1 MQTPL
6 VTPEL
11 ATIRSSSCVISTS
24 STRRAVFSSSVRS
37 KTCDEDFMPSA
48 HLPAAILQRR
58 PARLDHPARPP
69 HAAAET
75 PKRRPGV
82 PPSTA
87 GPAAPETAADTARV
101 PAACDADKANRAE
114 TVRAGREYRPADP
127 RHVRPARGASQS
139 DRRSSARRYPALRP
153 ASDPVA
159 STGHGAVPA
168 GCAVS
173 FRLRQSLRTAPGEEP
188 RVPSAGAPAAG
199 PAKRPRPSA
208 GNGSK
213 YAGLAVRPA

>member
-69 HAAAET
+69 HAA
-75 PKRRPGV
+75 
-82 PPSTA
+82 
-87 GPAAPETAADTARV
+87 PETAADTARV

-139 DRRSSARRYPALRP
+139 DRKSSARRYPALRP

-168 GCAVS
+168 GCAVP

-188 RVPSAGAPAAG
+188 RVPSAGATAAG